1 MKLLQTS
8 MFKVFAVLAVCA
20 VTLTACQKEEE
31 VFPLPTVSSSGT
43 LAGIIGATVQVKA
56 TINAPAGIKSI
67 TVLKNGAAFDSKVLA
82 GEKTYEY
89 IKDYVIDGTAGSAVN
104 FTIQVT
110 DNKNQVSSLVAI
122 PVTVSAIPPK
132 TIVDVEGVIEG
143 NVTWTANKIYRL
155 KGFVRVGE
163 ELVAGTITKKGV
175 LTIEAGTTIIGDIA
189 TKGTLI
195 VHRESKLIAIGTAAA
210 PIVFTS
216 GQAVGARN
224 PGDWGGVVIC
234 GKAANNQGASIE
246 LEGAYKGFHGGTVN
260 DDNSGSLKYVR
271 IEYAGVPIL
280 PNAEINSLTM
290 GSVGSGTTLEYIQA
304 SYGLDDS
311 FEWFGGTV
319 NAKYLIAYKG
329 TDDDFD
335 VDFGYV
341 GTVQFALGYRDGNL
355 ADGSGS
361 NGFEVDNDGSG
372 SAKTPFTAP
381 VFANVSIVGPR
392 GTASSYVDFNFQ
404 NGAQLRRNNKIKIY
418 NTFITGYPTGLYIDS
433 QAGDAEINAL
443 NGDLITKNVVIAGT
457 PGWPVKSTDNGG
469 GTGFSTNGTNS
480 NIWGLGVAVANE
492 EQRGKA
498 NPSLP
503 VLIGTETP
511 TVWFKAIAGNKVLT
525 TTENTGISTSL
536 WTVSGRPTFTLTAGK
551 TESLIGTALPTLTG
565 TTATDYVGAFKDT
578 DWTATWAEFAP
589 NTVLYLK

>member
-1 MKLLQTS
+1 MKKLQVNMFKLLS
-8 MFKVFAVLAVCA
+8 ILAIFT

-31 VFPLPTVSSSGT
+31 VFPAPSVSSSGT

-67 TVLKNGAAFDSKVLA
+67 TVLKNGAAFDSKVLT

-89 IKDYVIDGTAGSAVN
+89 IKDYVIDGTANSTVN

-110 DNKNQVSSLVAI
+110 DSKNQVSSLVAI

-132 TIVDVEGVIEG
+132 SIVDVEGVIEG

-163 ELVAGTITKKGV
+163 ELVAGTVTKVGN

-189 TKGTLI
+189 TKGTLV
-195 VHRESKLIAIGTAAA
+195 VHRGSKINAIGTATA

-216 GQAVGARN
+216 GQPVGTRN

-234 GKAANNQGASIE
+234 GKATNNQGANVE
-246 LEGAYKGFHGGTVN
+246 LEGAYKGFHGGTTDN
-260 DDNSGSLKYVR
+260 DNSGTLKYVR
-271 IEYAGVPIL
+271 IEYAGVPII
-280 PNAEINSLTM
+280 PNAEINTLTM
-290 GSVGSGTTLEYIQA
+290 GSVGSGTVIEYVQA

-319 NAKYLIAYKG
+319 NGKYLIAYKG

-335 VDFGYV
+335 CDFGWS

-361 NGFEVDNDGSG
+361 NGFEVDNDGAG
-372 SAKTPFTAP
+372 SAKAPFTAP
-381 VFANVSIVGPR
+381 IFANVSIIGPR
-392 GTASSYVDFNFQ
+392 ANNTSFVDLNFQ
-404 NGAQLRRNNKIKIY
+404 NGAQLRRNTKIKIY
-418 NTFITGYPTGLYIDS
+418 NTFMTGYPTGLYIDS
-433 QAGDAEINAL
+433 QRGDAKGNAL
-443 NGDLITKNVVIAGT
+443 SGDLVTKNVVIAGT
-457 PGWPVKSTDNGG
+457 ASHGGTTGFGG
-469 GTGFSTNGTNS
+469 GNT
-480 NIWGLGVAVANE
+480 IIYGLGVAVSDV
-492 EQRGKA
+492 EQLAKSST
-498 NPSLP
+498 NVSI
-503 VLIGTETP
+503 LIGTETP
-511 TVWFKAIAGNKVLT
+511 TQWFKGIAGNKILAST
-525 TTENTGISTSL
+525 ANTGISSNL
-536 WTVSGRPTFTLTAGK
+536 WALSGRPTFTVAAGG

>member
-1 MKLLQTS
+1 MKQVKMTIYR
-8 MFKVFAVLAVCA
+8 VFVVLAVFA
-20 VTLTACQKEEE
+20 VTLTSCKEEEE
-31 VFPLPTVSSSGT
+31 VFPAPSVSSSGT

-56 TINAPAGIKSI
+56 TINAPAGIKAI
-67 TVLKNGAAFDSKVLA
+67 TVLKNGAAFDSKVLS

-89 IKDYVIDGTAGSAVN
+89 IKDYVIDGTANSTVN

-110 DNKNQVSSLVAI
+110 DVKNQVSSLVAI

-163 ELVAGTITKKGV
+163 ELVAGTVTKIGN

-189 TKGTLI
+189 TKGTLV
-195 VHRESKLIAIGTAAA
+195 VHRGSKLNAIGTLAA

-216 GQAVGARN
+216 GQAIGARN

-234 GKAANNQGASIE
+234 GKASNNQGVNIE
-246 LEGAYKGFHGGTVN
+246 LEGAYKGFHGGTTDN
-260 DDNSGSLKYVR
+260 DNSGTLKYVR
-271 IEYAGVPIL
+271 IEYAGVPII

-290 GSVGSGTTLEYIQA
+290 GSVGSGTTLEYVQA

-335 VDFGYV
+335 CDFGWT

-361 NGFEVDNDGSG
+361 NGFEVDNDANG
-372 SAKTPFTAP
+372 SANTPFTAP
-381 VFANVSIVGPR
+381 TFANVSIIGPR
-392 GTASSYVDFNFQ
+392 ANNTSFVDLNFQ

-433 QAGDAEINAL
+433 QRGNAKANAL
-443 NGDLITKNVVIAGT
+443 SGDLVTKNVVIAGT
-457 PGWPVKSTDNGG
+457 ASHGTGGFGG
-469 GTGFSTNGTNS
+469 GNTN
-480 NIWGLGVAVANE
+480 IYGLGVAISDV
-492 EQRGKA
+492 EQLAK
-498 NPSLP
+498 SSTS
-503 VLIGTETP
+503 VSILIGTDAP

-525 TTENTGISTSL
+525 TTANTGISSNLWSL
-536 WTVSGRPTFTLTAGK
+536 SGRPTLTLTAGG
-551 TESLIGTALPTLTG
+551 TESLIGTALPTLAG
-565 TTATDYVGAFKDT
+565 TIATDYVGAFKDT

>member
-1 MKLLQTS
+1 MKRLQLN
-8 MFKVFAVLAVCA
+8 MCKVFALLAVLS
-20 VTLTACQKEEE
+20 VSMSSCQKEEE
-31 VFPLPTVSSSGT
+31 VFPLPTVSSTGT

-122 PVTVSAIPPK
+122 PVAVSAIPPK

-143 NVTWTANKIYRL
+143 NVTWTKDKIYRL

-163 ELVAGTITKKGV
+163 ELVAGTVTKVGN

-189 TKGTLI
+189 TKGTLV
-195 VHRESKLIAIGTAAA
+195 VHRGSKLNAVGTAAA

-224 PGDWGGVVIC
+224 PGDWGGVVLC
-234 GKAANNQGASIE
+234 GKAVNNQGANIE
-246 LEGAYKGFHGGTVN
+246 LEGAYKGFHGGTAN
-260 DDNSGSLKYVR
+260 DDNSGTLKYVR
-271 IEYAGVPIL
+271 IEYAGVPIV

-304 SYGLDDS
+304 SFGLDDS

-319 NAKYLIAYKG
+319 NAKYLIAFKG

-335 VDFGYV
+335 ADFGWS

-355 ADGSGS
+355 ADASGS
-361 NGFEVDNDGSG
+361 NGFEVDNDAAG
-372 SAKTPFTAP
+372 SANTPFTSP
-381 VFANVSIVGPR
+381 TFANVSIIGAR
-392 GTASSYVDFNFQ
+392 ASTTSFVDLNFQ

-433 QAGDAEINAL
+433 QRGAAKTNAA
-443 NGDLITKNVVIAGT
+443 NGDLVTQNVVIAGT
-457 PGWPVKSTDNGG
+457 SGFGTGGFGG
-469 GTGFSTNGTNS
+469 GNP
-480 NIWGLGVAVANE
+480 NIYGLGVAISDV
-492 EQRGKA
+492 EQLAKTST
-498 NPSLP
+498 NTPI
-503 VLIGTETP
+503 LIGGATP
-511 TVWFKAIAGNKVLT
+511 TDWFKAISGNKVLT
-525 TTENTGISTSL
+525 STTNTGISTDL
-536 WTVSGRPTFTLTAGK
+536 WPLSGRPTFTLTAGK
-551 TESLIGTALPTLTG
+551 SESLIGTNLPTLTG

>member
-1 MKLLQTS
+1 MFKLLS
-8 MFKVFAVLAVCA
+8 ILAIFT

-31 VFPLPTVSSSGT
+31 VFPAPSVSSSGT

-67 TVLKNGAAFDSKVLA
+67 TVLKNGAAFDSKVLT

-89 IKDYVIDGTAGSAVN
+89 IKDYVIDGTANSTVN

-110 DNKNQVSSLVAI
+110 DSKNQVSSLVAI

-132 TIVDVEGVIEG
+132 SIVDVEGVIEG

-163 ELVAGTITKKGV
+163 ELVAGTVTKVGN

-189 TKGTLI
+189 TKGTLV
-195 VHRESKLIAIGTAAA
+195 VHRGSKINAIGTATA

-216 GQAVGARN
+216 GQAVGTRN

-234 GKAANNQGASIE
+234 GKATNNQGANVE
-246 LEGAYKGFHGGTVN
+246 LEGAYKGFHGGTTN
-260 DDNSGSLKYVR
+260 NDNSGTLKYVR
-271 IEYAGVPIL
+271 IEYAGVPII
-280 PNAEINSLTM
+280 PNAEINTLTM
-290 GSVGSGTTLEYIQA
+290 GSVGSGTVIEYVQA

-319 NAKYLIAYKG
+319 NGKYLIAYKG

-335 VDFGYV
+335 CDFGWS

-361 NGFEVDNDGSG
+361 NGFEVDNDGVG
-372 SAKTPFTAP
+372 SAKAPFTAP
-381 VFANVSIVGPR
+381 IFANVSIIGPR
-392 GTASSYVDFNFQ
+392 ANNTSFVDLNFQ
-404 NGAQLRRNNKIKIY
+404 NGAQLRRNTKIKIY
-418 NTFITGYPTGLYIDS
+418 NTFMTGYPTGLYIDS
-433 QAGDAEINAL
+433 QRGDAKGNAL
-443 NGDLITKNVVIAGT
+443 SGDLVTKNMVIAGT
-457 PGWPVKSTDNGG
+457 ASHGGTTGFGG
-469 GTGFSTNGTNS
+469 GNT
-480 NIWGLGVAVANE
+480 IIYGLGVAVSDV
-492 EQRGKA
+492 EQLAKSST
-498 NPSLP
+498 NVSI
-503 VLIGTETP
+503 LIGTETP
-511 TVWFKAIAGNKVLT
+511 TQWFKGIAGNKILAST
-525 TTENTGISTSL
+525 ANTGISSNL
-536 WTVSGRPTFTLTAGK
+536 WALSGRPTFTVAAGG

>member
-1 MKLLQTS
+1 MKQVKMTIYR
-8 MFKVFAVLAVCA
+8 VFVVLAVFA
-20 VTLTACQKEEE
+20 VTLTSCKEEEE
-31 VFPLPTVSSSGT
+31 VFPAPSVSSSGT

-56 TINAPAGIKSI
+56 TINAPAGIKAI
-67 TVLKNGAAFDSKVLA
+67 TVLKNGAAFDSKVLS

-89 IKDYVIDGTAGSAVN
+89 IKDYVIDGTANSTVN

-110 DNKNQVSSLVAI
+110 DVKNQVSSLVAI

-143 NVTWTANKIYRL
+143 NVTWSANKIYRL

-163 ELVAGTITKKGV
+163 ELVAGTVTKIGN

-189 TKGTLI
+189 TKGTLV
-195 VHRESKLIAIGTAAA
+195 VHRGSKLNAIGTLSA

-216 GQAVGARN
+216 GQAIGARN

-234 GKAANNQGASIE
+234 GKASNNQGVNIE
-246 LEGAYKGFHGGTVN
+246 LEGAYKGFHGGTTDN
-260 DDNSGSLKYVR
+260 DNSGTLKYVR
-271 IEYAGVPIL
+271 IEYAGVPII

-290 GSVGSGTTLEYIQA
+290 GSVGSGTTLEYVQA

-335 VDFGYV
+335 CDFGWT

-361 NGFEVDNDGSG
+361 NGFEVDNDANG
-372 SAKTPFTAP
+372 SANTPFTAP
-381 VFANVSIVGPR
+381 TFANVSIIGPR
-392 GTASSYVDFNFQ
+392 ANNTSFVDLNFQ

-433 QAGDAEINAL
+433 QRGNAKANAL
-443 NGDLITKNVVIAGT
+443 SGDLVTKNVVIAGT
-457 PGWPVKSTDNGG
+457 ASHGTGGFGG
-469 GTGFSTNGTNS
+469 GNTN
-480 NIWGLGVAVANE
+480 IYGLGVAISDV
-492 EQRGKA
+492 EQLAK
-498 NPSLP
+498 SSTS
-503 VLIGTETP
+503 VSILIGTDAP

-525 TTENTGISTSL
+525 TTANTGISSNLWSL
-536 WTVSGRPTFTLTAGK
+536 SGRPTLTLTAGG
-551 TESLIGTALPTLTG
+551 TESLIGTALPTLAG
-565 TTATDYVGAFKDT
+565 TIATDYVGAFKDT

>member
-1 MKLLQTS
+1 MKRLQLN
-8 MFKVFAVLAVCA
+8 MFKVFAALAVFS
-20 VTLTACQKEEE
+20 VLLTGCQKEEE
-31 VFPLPTVSSSGT
+31 VFPLPTVSSTGT
-43 LAGIIGATVQVKA
+43 LAGIIGSTVQVKA

-89 IKDYVIDGTAGSAVN
+89 IKDYVIDGTAGTAVN

-132 TIVDVEGVIEG
+132 TIVDIEGVLEG
-143 NVTWTANKIYRL
+143 NVSWTKDKIYRL

-163 ELVAGTITKKGV
+163 EAVAGTVTKVGV
-175 LTIEAGTTIIGDIA
+175 LTIQAGTTIIGDIN
-189 TKGTLI
+189 TKGTL
-195 VHRESKLIAIGTAAA
+195 VVQRGSKVIAEGTAAE

-224 PGDWGGVVIC
+224 PGDWGGVVLC
-234 GKAANNQGASIE
+234 GKAVNNQGANIE
-246 LEGAYKGFHGGTVN
+246 LEGAYKGFHGGTAD
-260 DDNSGSLKYVR
+260 DDNSGVLKYVR
-271 IEYAGVPIL
+271 IEYAGVPII

-290 GSVGSGTTLEYIQA
+290 GSVGSGTKLEYVQA

-335 VDFGYV
+335 ADFGWS

-361 NGFEVDNDGSG
+361 NGFEVDNDANG
-372 SAKTPFTAP
+372 SANTPFTSP
-381 VFANVSIVGPR
+381 TFANVSIVGPR
-392 GTASSYVDFNFQ
+392 GSNTSYVDLNFQ

-433 QAGDAEINAL
+433 QKGSAKANALAGDL
-443 NGDLITKNVVIAGT
+443 VTKNVVIAGT
-457 PGWPVKSTDNGG
+457 ASHGTGGFGG
-469 GTGFSTNGTNS
+469 GNTN
-480 NIWGLGVAVANE
+480 I
-492 EQRGKA
+492 
-498 NPSLP
+498 
-503 VLIGTETP
+503 
-511 TVWFKAIAGNKVLT
+511 
-525 TTENTGISTSL
+525 
-536 WTVSGRPTFTLTAGK
+536 
-551 TESLIGTALPTLTG
+551 
-565 TTATDYVGAFKDT
+565 
-578 DWTATWAEFAP
+578 
-589 NTVLYLK
+589 

>member
-1 MKLLQTS
+1 
-8 MFKVFAVLAVCA
+8 MFKVFAALAVFS
-20 VTLTACQKEEE
+20 VLLTGCQKEEE
-31 VFPLPTVSSSGT
+31 VFPLPTVSSTGT
-43 LAGIIGATVQVKA
+43 LAGIIGSTVQVKA

-89 IKDYVIDGTAGSAVN
+89 IKDYVIDGTAGTAVN

-132 TIVDVEGVIEG
+132 TIVDIEGVLEG
-143 NVTWTANKIYRL
+143 NVSWTKDKIYRL

-163 ELVAGTITKKGV
+163 EAVAGTVTKVGV
-175 LTIEAGTTIIGDIA
+175 LTIQAGTTIIVDIN
-189 TKGTLI
+189 TKGTL
-195 VHRESKLIAIGTAAA
+195 VVQRGSKVIAEGTAAE

-224 PGDWGGVVIC
+224 PGDWGGVVLC
-234 GKAANNQGASIE
+234 GKAVNNQGANIE
-246 LEGAYKGFHGGTVN
+246 LEGAYKGFHGGTAD
-260 DDNSGSLKYVR
+260 DDNSGVLKYVR
-271 IEYAGVPIL
+271 IEYAGVPII

-290 GSVGSGTTLEYIQA
+290 GSVGSGTKLEYVQA

-335 VDFGYV
+335 ADFGWS

-361 NGFEVDNDGSG
+361 NGFEVDNDANG
-372 SAKTPFTAP
+372 SANTPFTSP
-381 VFANVSIVGPR
+381 TFANVSIVGPR
-392 GTASSYVDFNFQ
+392 GSNTSYVDLNFQ

-433 QAGDAEINAL
+433 QKGSAKANALAGDL
-443 NGDLITKNVVIAGT
+443 VTKNVVIAGT
-457 PGWPVKSTDNGG
+457 ASHGTGGFGG
-469 GTGFSTNGTNS
+469 GNTN
-480 NIWGLGVAVANE
+480 IYGLGVAVSDV
-492 EQRGKA
+492 EQLAK
-498 NPSLP
+498 SSTS
-503 VLIGTETP
+503 VSILIGTDSP
-511 TVWFKAIAGNKVLT
+511 TTWFKAIAGNKVLT
-525 TTENTGISTSL
+525 TTANTGISSSL
-536 WTVSGRPTFTLTAGK
+536 WAVSGRPTFTLTAGGS
-551 TESLIGTALPTLTG
+551 ESLIGTALPTLTG

>member
-1 MKLLQTS
+1 MKRLQLN
-8 MFKVFAVLAVCA
+8 MFKVFAVLAVFS
-20 VTLTACQKEEE
+20 VLLTGCQKEEE
-31 VFPLPTVSSSGT
+31 VFPLPTVSSTGT
-43 LAGIIGATVQVKA
+43 LAGIIGSTVQVKA

-89 IKDYVIDGTAGSAVN
+89 IKDYVIDGTAGTAVN

-122 PVTVSAIPPK
+122 PVAVSAIPPK

-143 NVTWTANKIYRL
+143 NVTWTKDKIYRL
-155 KGFVRVGE
+155 KSFVRVGE
-163 ELVAGTITKKGV
+163 EAVAGTITKVGV
-175 LTIEAGTTIIGDIA
+175 LTIQAGTTIIGDIN
-189 TKGTLI
+189 TKGTL
-195 VHRESKLIAIGTAAA
+195 VVQRGSKLIAEGTAAE

-224 PGDWGGVVIC
+224 PGDWGGVVLC
-234 GKAANNQGASIE
+234 GKAVNNQGANIE
-246 LEGAYKGFHGGTVN
+246 LEGAYKGFHGGTAN
-260 DDNSGSLKYVR
+260 DDNSGVLKYVR
-271 IEYAGVPIL
+271 IEYAGVPII

-290 GSVGSGTTLEYIQA
+290 GSVGSGTKLEYIQA

-319 NAKYLIAYKG
+319 DAKYLIAYKG

-335 VDFGYV
+335 CDFGWS

-361 NGFEVDNDGSG
+361 NGFEVDNDANG
-372 SAKTPFTAP
+372 SANTPFTAP
-381 VFANVSIVGPR
+381 TFANVSIVGPR
-392 GTASSYVDFNFQ
+392 GSNTSYVDLNFQ

-433 QAGDAEINAL
+433 QKGSAKANALAGDL
-443 NGDLITKNVVIAGT
+443 VTKNVVIAGT
-457 PGWPVKSTDNGG
+457 ASHGTGGFGG
-469 GTGFSTNGTNS
+469 GNTN
-480 NIWGLGVAVANE
+480 IYGLGVAISDV
-492 EQRGKA
+492 EQLAKSSTSA
-498 NPSLP
+498 SI
-503 VLIGTETP
+503 LIGTETP

-525 TTENTGISTSL
+525 TTANTGISSNL
-536 WTVSGRPTFTLTAGK
+536 WAVSGRPTFTLTAGGS
-551 TESLIGTALPTLTG
+551 ESLIGTALPTLTG

>member
-1 MKLLQTS
+1 MKKLQVNMFKLLS
-8 MFKVFAVLAVCA
+8 ILAIFT

-31 VFPLPTVSSSGT
+31 VFPAPSVSSSGT

-67 TVLKNGAAFDSKVLA
+67 TVLKNGAAFDSKVLT

-89 IKDYVIDGTAGSAVN
+89 IKDYVIDGTANSTVN

-110 DNKNQVSSLVAI
+110 DSKNQVSSLVAI

-132 TIVDVEGVIEG
+132 SIVDVEGVIEG

-163 ELVAGTITKKGV
+163 ELVAGTVTKVGN

-189 TKGTLI
+189 TKGTLV
-195 VHRESKLIAIGTAAA
+195 VHRGSKINAIGTATA

-216 GQAVGARN
+216 GQAVGTRN

-234 GKAANNQGASIE
+234 GKATNNQGANVE
-246 LEGAYKGFHGGTVN
+246 LEGAYKGFHGGTTN
-260 DDNSGSLKYVR
+260 NDNSGTLKYVR
-271 IEYAGVPIL
+271 IEYAGVPII
-280 PNAEINSLTM
+280 PNAEINTLTM
-290 GSVGSGTTLEYIQA
+290 GSVGSGTVIEYVQA

-319 NAKYLIAYKG
+319 NGKYLIAYKG

-335 VDFGYV
+335 CDFGWS

-361 NGFEVDNDGSG
+361 NGFEVDNDGAG
-372 SAKTPFTAP
+372 SAKAPFTAP
-381 VFANVSIVGPR
+381 IFANVSIIGPR
-392 GTASSYVDFNFQ
+392 ANNTSFVDLNFQ
-404 NGAQLRRNNKIKIY
+404 NGAQLRRNTKIKIY
-418 NTFITGYPTGLYIDS
+418 NTFMTGYPTGLYIDS
-433 QAGDAEINAL
+433 QRGDAKGNAL
-443 NGDLITKNVVIAGT
+443 SGDLVTKNMVIAGT
-457 PGWPVKSTDNGG
+457 ASHGGTTGFGG
-469 GTGFSTNGTNS
+469 GNT
-480 NIWGLGVAVANE
+480 IIYGLGVAVSDV
-492 EQRGKA
+492 EQLAKSST
-498 NPSLP
+498 NVSI
-503 VLIGTETP
+503 LIGTETP
-511 TVWFKAIAGNKVLT
+511 TQWFKGIAGNKILAST
-525 TTENTGISTSL
+525 ANTGISSNL
-536 WTVSGRPTFTLTAGK
+536 WALSSRPTFTVAAGG